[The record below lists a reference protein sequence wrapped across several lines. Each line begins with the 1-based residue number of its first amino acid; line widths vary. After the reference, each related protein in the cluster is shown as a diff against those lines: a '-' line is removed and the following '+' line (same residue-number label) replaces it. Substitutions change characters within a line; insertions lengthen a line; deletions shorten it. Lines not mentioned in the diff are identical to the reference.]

1 VYDKDT
7 GSDSEA
13 ETISPKFCWS
23 SESEDD
29 WGSDDDASSMG
40 VPESICKFD
49 ACAPTATQSP
59 PGSWQRSTV
68 QQNTVQQQ
76 MPAWNFAAQQE
87 EQWRF
92 AYALNARKMAMGNQ
106 NFRSCQCCDASGY
119 TGRESREASAP
130 HASFQ
135 NGSQI
140 RLLIACSMP

>member
-106 NFRSCQCCDASGY
+106 ISDL
-119 TGRESREASAP
+119 ASA
-130 HASFQ
+130 AMQAVTRAEKAEKRALRTRAFKTAAKS
-135 NGSQI
+135 G
-140 RLLIACSMP
+140 C